1 MKKLSKLLTCLL
13 LVLAML
19 LQFGLCSALAYDVAA
34 IRNVRNSV
42 VRIVTQFYIA
52 GKTASTYTGTGICV
66 GAKGQG
72 VHDVVT
78 NRHVVEY
85 YVEDVVLELVQF
97 LVGDTE
103 GAEMPTAEELER
115 QYLDNVDVRVFILA
129 DNSVYEVYYWD
140 DVLTSEIADLALLHV
155 RGAITERTP
164 AVLGSTDG
172 LDVLD
177 PVVALGYPGLAD
189 IEDIPS
195 VLFASSFEAML
206 AKQISSGTETVTVTD
221 GKLSRLNIVTQGI
234 TQIQHTADIAHGNS
248 GGPLVNERGEVIG
261 VNTFTMSDGTS
272 SINYA
277 IDVSEVKRFLKQN
290 KVAWIEPGSG
300 TTVTPPPTT
309 PTTVKPQEPLKLTE
323 YSGTPLSFN
332 RVRFTDASA
341 SSVFPP
347 QGGYSYAPTNVIR
360 DDVSLPWVEND
371 VRTGRNSG
379 DGIGEYIKL
388 SFSGKE
394 TISILGLHLG
404 FAKLAGYDVYYG
416 NNRPRELRFDFS
428 DGSSVQYEFDDF
440 NRMQYVQLNRP
451 VTTSY
456 VKITILS
463 VYPSN
468 IDEHSTCITT
478 VEAYK

>member
-1 MKKLSKLLTCLL
+1 M
-13 LVLAML
+13 
-19 LQFGLCSALAYDVAA
+19 
-34 IRNVRNSV
+34 
-42 VRIVTQFYIA
+42 
-52 GKTASTYTGTGICV
+52 
-66 GAKGQG
+66 
-72 VHDVVT
+72 
-78 NRHVVEY
+78 
-85 YVEDVVLELVQF
+85 
-97 LVGDTE
+97 
-103 GAEMPTAEELER
+103 
-115 QYLDNVDVRVFILA
+115 
-129 DNSVYEVYYWD
+129 
-140 DVLTSEIADLALLHV
+140 
-155 RGAITERTP
+155 
-164 AVLGSTDG
+164 
-172 LDVLD
+172 
-177 PVVALGYPGLAD
+177 
-189 IEDIPS
+189 
-195 VLFASSFEAML
+195 
-206 AKQISSGTETVTVTD
+206 ETVTVTD